1 MITYEIHLEFVEAV
15 LGTASSDPEIH
26 ERYIASKAP
35 DAKSLKEEV
44 AALGTDAVEDRSM
57 TRFPHMEDGTPF
69 LWDYQIKGFCKDACK
84 MMRYSSD
91 SASKKVTNYLKKI
104 DGCIFPSPRKIAL
117 HIPDCVY
124 TTPRKGISVTV
135 EPIDDDYFNITM
147 TANEDAIGSIP
158 YDPEYINYIEVP
170 LLADGRDIGKTVELD
185 EDMEWTRTV
194 KMSRRIIHS
203 CQRPLRAQTAMGERI
218 ALANSEEL
226 PAGTWCDFKL
236 STLIEDAQ
244 TQKAIVEWFQYGFLR
259 GIGQWRNSGK
269 GRFGCVVKRDGKV
282 VLDTLH

>member
-44 AALGTDAVEDRSM
+44 AALGADAVEDRSM

-117 HIPDCVY
+117 HVPD
-124 TTPRKGISVTV
+124 G
-135 EPIDDDYFNITM
+135 M
-147 TANEDAIGSIP
+147 
-158 YDPEYINYIEVP
+158 
-170 LLADGRDIGKTVELD
+170 DIG
-185 EDMEWTRTV
+185 
-194 KMSRRIIHS
+194 S